1 MFSLVEQNFFLTERI
16 GGLRVSFL
24 VTEQNIHQTLPP
36 DLPTSIYEN
45 LPSKVLQWQI
55 MFPGD
60 GKKTDWHYDFYIPSP
75 VLQIPQIFM
84 FVWKWSLKFSS
95 SSITSYA
102 MNM

>member
-45 LPSKVLQWQI
+45 LPSKVLQ
-55 MFPGD
+55 
-60 GKKTDWHYDFYIPSP
+60 
-75 VLQIPQIFM
+75 
-84 FVWKWSLKFSS
+84 
-95 SSITSYA
+95 
-102 MNM
+102 